1 MKSFIST
8 SVNWDSEHT
17 VVGFRLNDRG
27 LGASSNP
34 NWERELDISVKRR
47 IERSHLFV
55 GFMTTNKNMESVLN
69 EWHYAQL
76 AGIPNLLLIEDT
88 VRISEPLSGNI
99 IIFNREKPQKAI
111 NYIKEHMEMTLPSTT
126 LKREDVIAW
135 TLGGDALIDILEW
148 LEINT
153 KQEKQE
159 REAVAA

>member
-1 MKSFIST
+1 MKSFMST

-34 NWERELDISVKRR
+34 NWERDLDISVKRR

-69 EWHYAQL
+69 EWYYAQS
-76 AGIPNLLLIEDT
+76 AGIPNLLLVED
-88 VRISEPLSGNI
+88 VVPISKPLDGNI
-99 IIFNREKPQKAI
+99 IIFNRKNPKNAV
-111 NYIKEHMEMTLPSTT
+111 NLIKKRMEMTLPSMT

-148 LEINT
+148 FEINA
-153 KQEKQE
+153 KQEKQQ